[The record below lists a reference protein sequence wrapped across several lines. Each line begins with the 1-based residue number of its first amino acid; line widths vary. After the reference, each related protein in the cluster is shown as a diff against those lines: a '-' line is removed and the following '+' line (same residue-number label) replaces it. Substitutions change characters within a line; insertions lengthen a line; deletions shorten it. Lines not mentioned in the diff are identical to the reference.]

1 MGYAFCILVGFIMNI
16 GKPFCRPSET
26 QTFVSC
32 VSLLSASVSL
42 SMSLTLDIAFE
53 VHLSWYRK
61 EKFKVALS
69 RVYAKGPGRG

>member
-26 QTFVSC
+26 QTLVSC

-53 VHLSWYRK
+53 EHFL
-61 EKFKVALS
+61 
-69 RVYAKGPGRG
+69 